1 MRYDTE
7 NENGYDEHDPS
18 DDYALAQFIQQE
30 AAKVVKKLEWMTKEK
45 SAWMVW
51 ERFRSIS
58 EALVLLRDK
67 LEVKHLLEVN
77 YEDLTDVIKDLERG
91 CIEYDGEDCLPYFGY
106 YIRDYADV
114 LTKAIVATLSE
125 KEQLIWDANL

>member
-125 KEQLIWDANL
+125 KEQLIWEINE